1 MYVCEE
7 VCKSKYVVVGYD
19 LMGFFDLITLNEILH
34 IFMIFIEF
42 TYMQPN
48 LLEMANVT
56 SVKMIKEL
64 GYKKNYQKWFH
75 ILRNLFTS
83 CF

>member
-56 SVKMIKEL
+56 M
-64 GYKKNYQKWFH
+64 
-75 ILRNLFTS
+75 
-83 CF
+83 

>member
-1 MYVCEE
+1 
-7 VCKSKYVVVGYD
+7 
-19 LMGFFDLITLNEILH
+19 MGFFDLITLNEILH

-56 SVKMIKEL
+56 M
-64 GYKKNYQKWFH
+64 
-75 ILRNLFTS
+75 
-83 CF
+83 